1 MDDGALVRRVRVGTG
16 EVRSLV
22 WDGDDLLDPVGGWR
36 RWSPDGTEHRRERRG
51 YGRGYDRAVTS
62 PSGRW
67 TVVYAERGTSGV
79 LLDGRRVV
87 RELPRD
93 EYHAEDYDY
102 PVGLGALSD
111 GREVL
116 VHCPENY
123 DRLQIEDVATGERLA
138 GGTAE
143 ATAGTFHSRPAVS
156 PGGRWLM
163 SAGWVWHP
171 AGVCRVYDLDRAVTD
186 PSVLD
191 GHGLLNHWPLIDAE
205 ADSACWLDGDRL
217 ALVTGDIGGDPEEDG
232 TVDDERE
239 LGQHQLGVWSCST
252 ATWLHRHDL
261 PGPIGTILGCGEAV
275 LALYGHPRLFDN
287 RTGGLVAQWPRL
299 AMPRRQGSY
308 GVTHKPSPVAAVH
321 PDGGRVA
328 LALKDGIAVI
338 RLPG

>member
-1 MDDGALVRRVRVGTG
+1 MNDGVVLRGTRVRTG

-36 RWSPDGTEHRRERRG
+36 RWSPDGTEHRRERRKF
-51 YGRGYDRAVTS
+51 GRPYDRAVTS

-67 TVVYAERGTSGV
+67 TVVYGERGTNGP

-87 RELPRD
+87 RELTRD
-93 EYHAEDYDY
+93 EYHAEDFDH

-116 VHCPENY
+116 VHCPEAYN
-123 DRLQIEDVATGERLA
+123 RLQIEDVATGERLA
-138 GGTAE
+138 VAPDE
-143 ATAGTFHSRPAVS
+143 PELSPFHSRLTVS

-171 AGVCRVYDLDRAVTD
+171 AGICRVYDLDRAPTD

-191 GHGLLNHWPLIDAE
+191 GQGLLTYSPLIDAE
-205 ADSACWLDGDRL
+205 TDSACWLDGDRL
-217 ALVTGDIGGDPEEDG
+217 ALAAGDIGGEPEEDG
-232 TVDDERE
+232 SVDEERE

-252 ATWLHRHDL
+252 AKWLYRHDL

-275 LALYGHPRLFDN
+275 LALYRHPRLFDI
-287 RTGGLVAQWPRL
+287 RTGDLLAQWPEL
-299 AMPRRQGSY
+299 TLPRRQGAY
-308 GVTHKPSPVAAVH
+308 GVTHTPSPVAALH
-321 PDGGRVA
+321 PDGSRVA
-328 LALKDGIAVI
+328 LAVKGGIAVI
-338 RLPG
+338 RVG

>member
-1 MDDGALVRRVRVGTG
+1 MDDGATIRRMRVWTG

-36 RWSPDGTEHRRERRG
+36 RWSPDGTEHRRDRRG
-51 YGRGYDRAVTS
+51 YGRSYDRAVTS

-67 TVVYAERGTSGV
+67 TVVYGERGTRGL

-93 EYHAEDYDY
+93 DYRAESYDY

-116 VHCPENY
+116 VHCPEDYN
-123 DRLQIEDVATGERLA
+123 RLQIEDVATSERLA
-138 GGTAE
+138 AAPDEPGANP
-143 ATAGTFHSRPAVS
+143 FHSRLTVS

-163 SAGWVWHP
+163 SAGWVWSP
-171 AGVCRVYDLDRAVTD
+171 AGICGVYDLDRALTD

-191 GHGLLNHWPLIDAE
+191 GHGLLTYGPLIDSE
-205 ADSACWLDGDRL
+205 TDSACWLDGDRL
-217 ALVTGDIGGDPEEDG
+217 ALATGDIGGEPEEDG
-232 TVDDERE
+232 SVDEDRE
-239 LGQHQLGVWSCST
+239 LGPHQLGVWSC
-252 ATWLHRHDL
+252 ATSKWLYRHDL

-275 LALYGHPRLFDN
+275 LALYGHPRLFDI
-287 RTGGLVAQWPRL
+287 RTGDLVAQWPEL
-299 AMPRRQGSY
+299 ALPRRQFAY

-321 PDGGRVA
+321 PDGTRVA
-328 LALKDGIAVI
+328 LALKAGIAVI
-338 RLPG
+338 RLP